1 MNQTKN
7 AQQRKP
13 PYNRRWRSTDLHGT
27 HLELELD
34 CGAAGPGAWPSPS
47 YARAPGGIPKAPSG
61 SEGGVGARAED
72 GWEEWRRE
80 WWEGWE
86 LGRRGGGAEEERKAV
101 VAAVVRVGSGRR
113 QSQPPHRAGVRV
125 ADAPLPVSFSVDVE
139 DNGTGDALAVA
150 HHVGQE

>member
-1 MNQTKN
+1 MVGSL
-7 AQQRKP
+7 P
-13 PYNRRWRSTDLHGT
+13 L
-27 HLELELD
+27 
-34 CGAAGPGAWPSPS
+34 PGAW
-47 YARAPGGIPKAPSG
+47 G
-61 SEGGVGARAED
+61 
-72 GWEEWRRE
+72 
-80 WWEGWE
+80 GWE

-113 QSQPPHRAGVRV
+113 QPPHRAGVRV

>member
-13 PYNRRWRSTDLHGT
+13 PYNRRWRSTDLCGT

-34 CGAAGPGAWPSPS
+34 CGTARRGAAGPGAWPSPS

-61 SEGGVGARAED
+61 SEGGDGARADE

-101 VAAVVRVGSGRR
+101 VAWWLSGCMSQRWYGWAVGADSRR
-113 QSQPPHRAGVRV
+113 
-125 ADAPLPVSFSVDVE
+125 
-139 DNGTGDALAVA
+139 TGLVCA
-150 HHVGQE
+150 